1 MTIKKPIDQITPT
14 KNGARID
21 DVGAVFERKASYCV
35 LFSLFALA

>member
-14 KNGARID
+14 KNGARIVD
-21 DVGAVFERKASYCV
+21 AGAVFEHQAGYCA